1 MNKTGPEL
9 WAEHAELYLMID
21 EETGELNEQ
30 AIDMFERWGMDA
42 DQKLEAYWH
51 RIIMLE
57 SKRTLAVAKR
67 DAAAHSVRLI
77 DSEIASMKR
86 YAANLLVMKD
96 ELGENTNIK
105 GIGWG
110 CSLRRTVSVEVD
122 KDAVLGEQYMRVKH
136 VASPDKTKI
145 KEDLN
150 RGGEIEG
157 ARLVDKPSVSW
168 KRGGKS

>member
-57 SKRTLAVAKR
+57 SKRINEA
-67 DAAAHSVRLI
+67 I
-77 DSEIASMKR
+77 
-86 YAANLLVMKD
+86 
-96 ELGENTNIK
+96 
-105 GIGWG
+105 
-110 CSLRRTVSVEVD
+110 CSKPFS
-122 KDAVLGEQYMRVKH
+122 
-136 VASPDKTKI
+136 
-145 KEDLN
+145 N
-150 RGGEIEG
+150 EG
-157 ARLVDKPSVSW
+157 
-168 KRGGKS
+168 